1 VQDFRAARASIREAL
16 RDFHWLEYRPFA
28 WIMLAEVLFIGL
40 ASNLGTAWGMK
51 GAGWIMR
58 TAGEPALHY
67 PASFLFLSYAYA
79 RVESF
84 LFAVAGSFL
93 IPLSL
98 ARIDA
103 PAADAPRAGS
113 GTVRR
118 ALRAYPATFVGFV
131 LSFALLIGWENLLQ
145 LGPSRWLHAFRGGIV
160 GDSLTWGVGV
170 LGAFAIAAIFLYI
183 PVRAVSDG
191 GSFWDSLF
199 GGILE
204 GLRTL
209 GPTLFI
215 VLLFAWPTL
224 IFLAPVQLLPRLI
237 VTRFHPEL
245 IAVLIA
251 IAAVL
256 NSFVNYLIYSATA
269 RLHWLGKRSE

>member
-1 VQDFRAARASIREAL
+1 
-16 RDFHWLEYRPFA
+16 
-28 WIMLAEVLFIGL
+28 MLGELIFIYL
-40 ASNLGTAWGMK
+40 ASNLGTPWGMK

-98 ARIDA
+98 ARIERPEDGSS
-103 PAADAPRAGS
+103 RGS

-118 ALRAYPATFVGFV
+118 ALRAYPATFVAFL
-131 LSFALLIGWENLLQ
+131 LSFALLYAWEYLLQ
-145 LGPSRWLHAFRGGIV
+145 IGPSRWIHAFRGGIV
-160 GDSLTWGVGV
+160 GDLVTWCFGV
-170 LGAFAIAAIFLYI
+170 LGAFALAAIFLYV
-183 PVRAVSDG
+183 PVRAVSDA
-191 GSFWDSLF
+191 GSFGDSLF
-199 GGILE
+199 GGIGE
-204 GLRTL
+204 GLRAL
-209 GPTLFI
+209 WPTLFI

-224 IFLAPVQLLPRLI
+224 IFLAPIQLIPRIL
-237 VTRFHPEL
+237 VTRFRPEL
-245 IAVLIA
+245 VAILIA

-256 NSFVNYLIYSATA
+256 NSFVNYFIYSATA
-269 RLHWLGKRSE
+269 RFHWLGKRRGG

>member
-1 VQDFRAARASIREAL
+1 
-16 RDFHWLEYRPFA
+16 
-28 WIMLAEVLFIGL
+28 MLAELIFIGL

-98 ARIDA
+98 ARIQA
-103 PAADAPRAGS
+103 PMADVASSAERFGA
-113 GTVRR
+113 VRR
-118 ALRAYPATFVGFV
+118 ALRAYPAAFVAF
-131 LSFALLIGWENLLQ
+131 LASFALLLAWEYLLQ
-145 LGPSRWLHAFRGGIV
+145 VGPSRWIHAFRGGII
-160 GDSLTWGVGV
+160 GDFGTWVVGV
-170 LGAFAIAAIFLYI
+170 LGAFALAAIFLYV

-191 GSFWDSLF
+191 GSFGDSVL

-215 VLLFAWPTL
+215 VLLFASPTL
-224 IFLAPVQLLPRLI
+224 IFLAPIQLLPRLI
-237 VTRFHPEL
+237 VTRFRPEL
-245 IAVLIA
+245 IGILLA

-256 NSFVNYLIYSATA
+256 NSFVNYFIYSATA
-269 RLHWLGKRSE
+269 RLHWLGKRGAG

>member
-1 VQDFRAARASIREAL
+1 
-16 RDFHWLEYRPFA
+16 
-28 WIMLAEVLFIGL
+28 MLAELVFIGL
-40 ASNLGTAWGMK
+40 ASNLGTPWGMK
-51 GAGWIMR
+51 GAGWIMQ

-79 RVESF
+79 RVEAF

-98 ARIDA
+98 ARIQ
-103 PAADAPRAGS
+103 AAVADVASSTERS

-118 ALRAYPATFVGFV
+118 ALGAYPATFFAFL
-131 LSFALLIGWENLLQ
+131 LSFALLFAWEYLLQ
-145 LGPSRWLHAFRGGIV
+145 LGPSRWIHSFRGGII
-160 GDSLTWGVGV
+160 GDLLTWCVGV
-170 LGAFAIAAIFLYI
+170 LGAFALAAIFLYV

-191 GSFWDSLF
+191 GSFGGSLL
-199 GGILE
+199 GGIGE

-224 IFLAPVQLLPRLI
+224 IFLAPIQLLPRLI
-237 VTRFHPEL
+237 VTRFRPEL
-245 IAVLIA
+245 IAILLA

-256 NSFVNYLIYSATA
+256 NSFVNYFIYSATA
-269 RLHWLGKRSE
+269 RLHWLGKRRAG

>member
-1 VQDFRAARASIREAL
+1 
-16 RDFHWLEYRPFA
+16 
-28 WIMLAEVLFIGL
+28 MLAELLFIGL

-79 RVESF
+79 RVEAF

-98 ARIDA
+98 ARIQ
-103 PAADAPRAGS
+103 APRANVSSSTAPS
-113 GTVRR
+113 GTARR
-118 ALRAYPATFVGFV
+118 ALRAYPATFGAFL
-131 LSFALLIGWENLLQ
+131 LSFALLFAWEYLLQ
-145 LGPSRWLHAFRGGIV
+145 VGPSRWFHAFRGGYV
-160 GDSLTWGVGV
+160 GDLLTWCFGV
-170 LGAFAIAAIFLYI
+170 LGAFALAAIFLYV

-191 GSFWDSLF
+191 GSFGDSLL

-215 VLLFAWPTL
+215 VLRFAWPTL
-224 IFLAPVQLLPRLI
+224 LFLAPIQILPRLI
-237 VTRFHPEL
+237 VTRFHPEI
-245 IAVLIA
+245 IAILLA

-256 NSFVNYLIYSATA
+256 NSFVNYFIYSATA
-269 RLHWLGKRSE
+269 RLHWLGKRREG